1 MTAPVRRPARE
12 LCVTVIHALDAWDER
27 QCITKDEKKHERMLV
42 TRAREAIHDLM
53 SRIVRLPPSILA

>member
-1 MTAPVRRPARE
+1 M
-12 LCVTVIHALDAWDER
+12 IHALDAWDER
-27 QCITKDEKKHERMLV
+27 QCTTKDEKKHERMLV